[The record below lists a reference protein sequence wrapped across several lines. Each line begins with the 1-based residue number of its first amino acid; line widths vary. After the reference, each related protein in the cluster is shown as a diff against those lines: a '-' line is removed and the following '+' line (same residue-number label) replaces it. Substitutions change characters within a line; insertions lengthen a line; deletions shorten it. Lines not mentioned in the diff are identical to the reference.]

1 MIQEAKE
8 LSVEVGVSA
17 ACATLGIPR
26 STFYYAQNP
35 RKASPRKDHPR
46 KLSEKEEIE
55 IRKKLNGERFQDRT
69 PRDVYAA
76 LLDEGTYLCSW
87 RTMYRI
93 LGKYDEI
100 RERRNQL
107 RHPEY
112 KKPELLASGPNQ
124 VWSWDITKLLGP
136 KKWTYYYLYVILDIY
151 SRYVPGWMIAER
163 QTASL
168 ARVLVKETCEKQ
180 RIQKE
185 QLTLHADRGGP
196 MIAKSMALLLA
207 ELGVSKSHSRPYNSD
222 DNPYSEAQ
230 FKTMKYRPNF
240 PEKFENKGQ
249 ASDWARSF
257 FNWYNYQHYHSSLGL
272 LRPADVHYGRA
283 PSIIQERQEVL
294 QKAYEKHPER
304 FVNGPPKHPQIPE
317 GVWINPPSEQP
328 NGRHGKTAEKADS
341 STNKL
346 EVKQGFIQFSDT
358 KKIDLHCKL

>member
-1 MIQEAKE
+1 
-8 LSVEVGVSA
+8 
-17 ACATLGIPR
+17 
-26 STFYYAQNP
+26 
-35 RKASPRKDHPR
+35 
-46 KLSEKEEIE
+46 
-55 IRKKLNGERFQDRT
+55 
-69 PRDVYAA
+69 
-76 LLDEGTYLCSW
+76 
-87 RTMYRI
+87 
-93 LGKYDEI
+93 
-100 RERRNQL
+100 
-107 RHPEY
+107 
-112 KKPELLASGPNQ
+112 LASGPNQ

-328 NGRHGKTAEKADS
+328 NDRHGKTAEKADS

-358 KKIDLHCKL
+358 KKFDLHCKL